1 MADSGDHG
9 GGSRRRWGG
18 MESRECGGSN
28 GTGAA
33 PSGGVWWR
41 WRRHEVAVVA
51 REGGISGFFAGE
63 RERERNL
70 VF

>member
-41 WRRHEVAVVA
+41 WRRREVAVVA
-51 REGGISGFFAGE
+51 REGGFLVSQE

-70 VF
+70 GF